1 MRQPKADK
9 ESNLYRWRK
18 ENGGDVVFEESR
30 PVCTWCDHVQTQT
43 TIPDKSILC
52 EFCNTVF
59 IASLFWSF

>member
-18 ENGGDVVFEESR
+18 ENVDTDGFGLSKPICD
-30 PVCTWCDHVQTQT
+30 WCNHKQTRT
-43 TIPDKSILC
+43 TIPGKSIVC

-59 IASLFWSF
+59 IVNL